1 MNYRFLHTIAFRLT
15 LWYAGIFIVSSFIM
29 FILFSFFIYKIMLQK
44 IDLDL
49 KENVKVFSQV
59 ISREGINGASRF
71 AITKARA
78 AGEKIVFYRLLYP
91 TGEVFAS
98 SRMLYWKDIKADR
111 NILNQVILK
120 NKHLFQTIETSSRDE
135 SIRVLYDFV
144 APGVILQTGLA
155 METYSKFLNI
165 FKIVFTG
172 AMGFIIL
179 LAAIIGWFMAKK
191 ALFGVEK
198 ITETAKK
205 ISGASLDSRVP
216 QTGSGDELDQ
226 LAKTFNQM
234 LDRIEEL
241 ITSIQE
247 MGDNIAHDLKSPVTR
262 IRGLAEI
269 TMLNKDSQNNI
280 EEYRKMASST
290 IEESDRLLDMINT
303 MLLIS
308 KAESG
313 DAQFIFEKI
322 NISEIIDNAC
332 ELFMALAE
340 KNNIHFKYHIE
351 DNNII
356 NGDRKMLQRAFSNI
370 LDNAFKY
377 TGTDN
382 SIEVV
387 LSGIN
392 KEFIKIEVND
402 TGIGINNKNLGK
414 IFKRFYRVDSSRS
427 TKGAGLGLSLSLAII
442 KEHGGKVNVSSK
454 KGFGSKFIITLPNGN
469 VPVI

>member
-1 MNYRFLHTIAFRLT
+1 MKHKFLNTIAFRLT
-15 LWYAGIFIVSSFIM
+15 LWYAGIFIVSSCIM
-29 FILFSFFIYKIMLQK
+29 FILFSFFVYKSMLQK

-59 ISREGINGASRF
+59 ISREGLNGARRF

-98 SRMLYWKDIKADR
+98 SHMLYWKDIKADKS
-111 NILNQVILK
+111 ILNRVLSTK
-120 NKHLFQTIETSSRDE
+120 KYLFQTVETSSRDE
-135 SIRVLYDFV
+135 NIRVLYDFV

-155 METYSKFLNI
+155 METYSKFLNK
-165 FKIVFTG
+165 FKIVFAG
-172 AMGFIIL
+172 SMGFIL
-179 LAAIIGWFMAKK
+179 LFSAIIGWFMAKK
-191 ALFGVEK
+191 ALSGVEK

-205 ISGASLDSRVP
+205 VSGDSLDSRVP
-216 QTGSGDELDQ
+216 VTGNEDELDE

-234 LDRIEEL
+234 LNRIENL
-241 ITSIQE
+241 VTNIKD

-269 TMLNKDSQNNI
+269 TMLNEDNV
-280 EEYRKMASST
+280 EEYKKMAAST

-313 DAQFIFEKI
+313 DAQFVFENI
-322 NISEIIDNAC
+322 NISEIIKEAC

-340 KNNIHFKYHIE
+340 ANDMDFKFSIKE
-351 DNNII
+351 NVII
-356 NGDRKMLQRAFSNI
+356 KGDKRMIQRAFSNL

-377 TGTDN
+377 TEKDN
-382 SIEVV
+382 SVEVM
-387 LSGIN
+387 LSTIDR
-392 KEFIKIEVND
+392 KLIKIEVND
-402 TGIGINNKNLGK
+402 TGVGIDSNYVDK
-414 IFKRFYRVDSSRS
+414 IFNRFFRIDPSRS
-427 TKGAGLGLSLSLAII
+427 EKGAGLGLSLALAII
-442 KEHGGKVNVSSK
+442 KEHKGKIDVVSQA
-454 KGFGSKFIITLPNGN
+454 GFGSKFIVTLPNGN
-469 VPVI
+469 LQVI

>member
-1 MNYRFLHTIAFRLT
+1 MKRL
-15 LWYAGIFIVSSFIM
+15 F
-29 FILFSFFIYKIMLQK
+29 
-44 IDLDL
+44 
-49 KENVKVFSQV
+49 
-59 ISREGINGASRF
+59 
-71 AITKARA
+71 
-78 AGEKIVFYRLLYP
+78 FYRLLYP

-98 SRMLYWKDIKADR
+98 SHMLYWKDIKADR
-111 NILNQVILK
+111 NILNQVIST
-120 NKHLFQTIETSSRDE
+120 NQHLFQTIKTSSRDE

-165 FKIVFTG
+165 FKIVFAG
-172 AMGFIIL
+172 AMGFIVL
-179 LAAIIGWFMAKK
+179 FAAIIGWFMAKK

-216 QTGSGDELDQ
+216 QTGSEDELDQ

-241 ITSIQE
+241 ITSMQE

-269 TMLNKDSQNNI
+269 TMLNKDNKNNI

-313 DAQFIFEKI
+313 DAQFVFEKI

-340 KNNIHFKYHIE
+340 TNSINFKYQIK
-351 DNNII
+351 DNIII
-356 NGDRKMLQRAFSNI
+356 NGDKKMLQRAFSNL

-377 TGTDN
+377 TETDD

-387 LSGIN
+387 LSDIN
-392 KEFIKIEVND
+392 KRFIKIEVND
-402 TGIGINNKNLGK
+402 TGIGIDNKNLKK
-414 IFKRFYRVDSSRS
+414 IFKRFYRVESSRS

-442 KEHGGKVNVSSK
+442 KEHGGKINVTSK
-454 KGFGSKFIITLPNGN
+454 KGFGSKFVITLPNGN
-469 VPVI
+469 VQVI